1 MRPWE
6 SGDNDEAANIRSAVQ
21 DAIQRRVHSLMLE
34 TDLVKRKPDGSSRL
48 VGTSLSE
55 DVVSVACRVLDNVG
69 KHPTSLGV
77 REMTSSLQCI
87 QAKSLDTTD
96 VRLQLQFVRRML
108 SKAAELDTVAAQLG
122 NQATRDLL
130 VTQRTMPNNFAQVAP
145 IRLTQHLKEPLPQAA
160 RGGKSSAAKP
170 STTCRAKQL

>member
-55 DVVSVACRVLDNVG
+55 DVVSVACRVLDN
-69 KHPTSLGV
+69 
-77 REMTSSLQCI
+77 CI